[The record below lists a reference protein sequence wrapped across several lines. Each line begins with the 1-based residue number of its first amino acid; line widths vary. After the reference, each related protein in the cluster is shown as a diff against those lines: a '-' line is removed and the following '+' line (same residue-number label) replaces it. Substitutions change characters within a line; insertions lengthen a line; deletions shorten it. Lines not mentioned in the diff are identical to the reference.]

1 MIKLFCKLMLKILRI
16 KIDTVNIAP
25 EAKKCVL
32 LFAPHTSTTDFL
44 VGKMAL
50 ITMGVKTT
58 FLIKKEMFFFP
69 LGPILKKM
77 GGMPVDRKHV
87 NKFPIYAANFVKEQ
101 EEIAFLLSPEGTR
114 KRVNNWK
121 KGFYYI
127 AQEAGVPILLG
138 YLDYRSRRGGVGPV
152 IYPSGNYEEDLAEI
166 EKYYYG
172 MHGLHK
178 GKFNLEDKPYA
189 HPEWL

>member
-1 MIKLFCKLMLKILRI
+1 MKTFCKIILKLLRI
-16 KIDTVNIAP
+16 KIDTINIAP
-25 EAKKCVL
+25 EARKCVL
-32 LFAPHTSTTDFL
+32 LFAPHTSFTDFL

-58 FLIKKEMFFFP
+58 FLMKKEAFFFP

-87 NKFPIYAANFVKEQ
+87 KKFPIIAANYIKEQ
-101 EEIAFLLSPEGTR
+101 EEIAFLISPEGTR
-114 KRVNNWK
+114 KLNPNWK

-138 YLDYRSRRGGVGPV
+138 YLDYKSRRGGVGPV
-152 IYPSGNYEEDLAEI
+152 YYPTGDYEKDLAEM

-189 HPEWL
+189 HPDWL